1 MKPQHFAALV
11 GALLVAAVILLF
23 AGRPDSGN
31 TDQTAVTPPP
41 RLVTVTGEGEVRV
54 KPDLVLVTF
63 GYITH
68 RASAAEAEALTIAS
82 AGQIAGALN
91 EAGADATRTEVSHL
105 TLTTDTYQDFTGA
118 TRISG
123 FKASVTVQAVLKN
136 PAKVADLLTAG
147 LSAGATS
154 VESVVYTLE
163 DAESSQQAAMR
174 AALDNARQRAA
185 VITKAEGEALGAL
198 QTVEVLTE
206 EAPPAATSPGALTFK
221 ASVKAVFNY

>member
-11 GALLVAAVILLF
+11 GALLVAAAILLF
-23 AGRPDSGN
+23 AGRPDSGKA
-31 TDQTAVTPPP
+31 DSAAVTPPP

-68 RASAAEAEALTIAS
+68 RASAAEAEALTVAS
-82 AGQIAGALN
+82 AGQIAAALTQ
-91 EAGADATRTEVSHL
+91 AGADETRTEVSHL
-105 TLTTDTYQDFTGA
+105 TLTTDTYQDFTGT

-123 FKASVTVQAVLKN
+123 FKASVTVQAALKN
-136 PAKVADLLTAG
+136 PAKVSDLLTAG
-147 LSAGATS
+147 LAAGATS
-154 VESVVYTLE
+154 VENVVYTIE
-163 DAESSQQAAMR
+163 NAESSKQAAMR
-174 AALDNARQRAA
+174 AALENARQRAA

-198 QTVEVLTE
+198 QSVEVLTE

-221 ASVKAVFNY
+221 SSVKAVFQY